1 MRKFTA
7 LALFIAI
14 MTVGNMLSAAS
25 LYNSDPEE
33 YRIKIR
39 SKRDPWVLITLYQGS
54 YKYFDCTYG
63 CEIKIIETGSTIR
76 LESDADVMI
85 DNGTLKTR

>member
-1 MRKFTA
+1 MRKFAA

-14 MTVGNMLSAAS
+14 MTVGKTLSAAS
-25 LYNSDPEE
+25 LYNSDTEE

-39 SKRDPWVLITLYQGS
+39 SKPDPWVLVTLYQGS

-63 CEIKIIETGSTIR
+63 CEIQIIETGSTIR
-76 LESDADVMI
+76 LESDADVII